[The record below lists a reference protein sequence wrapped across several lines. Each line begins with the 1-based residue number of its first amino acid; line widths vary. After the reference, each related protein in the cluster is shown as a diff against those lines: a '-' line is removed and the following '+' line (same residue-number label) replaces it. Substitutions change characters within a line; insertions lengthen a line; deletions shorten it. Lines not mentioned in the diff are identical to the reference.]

1 MSVLEHPTAQALLEQ
16 ATLSPQQIAAL
27 AGHLD
32 DFLRRYGPCFYRQ
45 EHRDNAALVLQ
56 GKLSGLERKTSEP
69 IAIQAGVHR
78 KPIQAFVGG
87 GKWDDETVNAELR
100 RHVAQEWAD
109 PQAVLT
115 LDGSGFAKKGD
126 HSCGVQRQWCGRLG
140 KVENCQVGLFLGYA
154 CRWGHVLVDRR
165 LFLPKEWVKDA
176 ARRKETHVPK
186 GTRYREHWQIALD
199 LLRRSS
205 KGLPHA
211 WVTADSELGR
221 SSVLRARLR
230 RLSERYLVEV
240 PADTNVRDLDV
251 PVTGRR
257 KAPFLRVDRWAQA
270 QPAERWRRFHV
281 RDGEKG
287 PVAVEVLTA
296 RVQARHRGRVGPEER
311 LAVLRE
317 PGGRGDIWYK
327 LSNAPASLA
336 VQELVRAHGE
346 HHRVEQLLEEGKGEV
361 GLGQYEVRSW
371 VGWHHHMTL
380 SLLALWFLAFERQ
393 RQGGKKSGAD
403 GVAGAAGVHAAAAA
417 AAAERAADRRG
428 GQPRAAA

>member
-16 ATLSPQQIAAL
+16 ATVSPQQIAAL
-27 AGHLD
+27 AGRLD
-32 DFLRRYGPCFYRQ
+32 DFLRCYGPCFYRQ
-45 EHRDNAALVLQ
+45 EHRDNAALVLR

-78 KPIQAFVGG
+78 KPVQTFVGG
-87 GKWDDETVNAELR
+87 GKWDDEAVNAELR

-165 LFLPKEWVKDA
+165 LFLPKEWVSDA

-186 GTRYREHWQIALD
+186 GTRYRAHWQIALD

-211 WVTADSELGR
+211 WVTADSEFGP

-230 RLSERYLVEV
+230 LRGERYLVEV
-240 PADTNVRDLDV
+240 PADTNVRDLDA

-257 KAPFLRVDRWAQA
+257 KAPFVRVDRWAQA

-317 PGGRGDIWYK
+317 PGGRGDTWYK

-380 SLLALWFLAFERQ
+380 SLLALWFVAFERQ
-393 RQGGKKSGAD
+393 RQGEKKPGSD

-417 AAAERAADRRG
+417 AAAESAADRRG